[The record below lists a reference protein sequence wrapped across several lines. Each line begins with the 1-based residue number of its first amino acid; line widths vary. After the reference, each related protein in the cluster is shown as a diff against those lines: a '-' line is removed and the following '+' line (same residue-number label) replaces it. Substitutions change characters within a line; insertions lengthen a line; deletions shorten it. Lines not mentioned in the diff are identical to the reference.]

1 MKKVVS
7 VSLGSKSRDHK
18 AKTDLFGVPMELQR
32 IGVDGDLE
40 AARKLLRELDGQV
53 DAIGLGGLDVYL
65 YVAGEQYI
73 IQDGLRLMQEVKKTP
88 VVDGSRVKDTAE
100 RRAIRWLAE
109 KGPFPVKG
117 QKVLMVSS
125 LDRFGMAEELSAVGA
140 EVVYGDLMFAA
151 GVPYPIRS
159 LDELKEFAR
168 KMAREIVKLPIHM
181 IYPVGKAQEEEPVEK
196 FPEFYHEAQII
207 AGDYHM
213 MRRYMPKALP
223 GKAIITQTTTQK
235 DREFLQARQ
244 VRWLATT
251 TPIIDGRSFATNV
264 VEAALVAARGW
275 DPREVSREDIEAAL
289 DEIGYQPTVIDLGE
303 EGGLASH
310 GHR

>member
-7 VSLGSKSRDHK
+7 VSLGAKSRDH
-18 AKTDLFGVPMELQR
+18 AARTDLFGVPMELQR

-40 AARKLLRELDGQV
+40 AARKLLRELDGHV

-73 IQDGLRLMQEVKKTP
+73 IQDGWRLMEEVKKTP

-100 RRAIRWLAE
+100 RRAIHWLAE
-109 KGPFPVKG
+109 KGPFPLTG
-117 QKVLMVSS
+117 QHVLMVSS
-125 LDRFGMAEELSAVGA
+125 LDRFGMAEELAAVGA
-140 EVVYGDLMFAA
+140 DVVYGDLMFAT

-159 LDELKEFAR
+159 LDELKEIAR
-168 KMAREIVKLPIHM
+168 KLAREIVKLPIHM

-196 FPEFYHEAQII
+196 FPEFYHEAQVI

-213 MRRYMPKALP
+213 MRRYMPKELP
-223 GKAIITQTTTQK
+223 EKAVITQTTTQA
-235 DREFLQARQ
+235 DREFLKGRGI
-244 VRWLATT
+244 RWLATT
-251 TPIIDGRSFATNV
+251 TPIIEGRSFATNV
-264 VEAALVAARGW
+264 VEAALVAAKGW
-275 DPREVSREDIEAAL
+275 HPQEVGREEIEAAL
-289 DEIGYQPTVIDLGE
+289 DEIGYQPTVIDLGG
-303 EGGLASH
+303 EGRQAH